1 MLEGSSIS
9 CWRTVVGSA
18 VKKISSQPSR
28 ISVFDD
34 FLASSDSLR
43 VYHGRKLMFSSTRAT
58 LLPLVEYLDGCRS
71 YRRQVVIYDKI
82 VGNAAALLSV
92 LANCREIYSPL
103 GSQLAVATLERY
115 RVAYHFAEIIPYI
128 TKSDSPDMC
137 PMEKLSI
144 GMEPEEFCTRVKHF
158 IGYQK

>member
-1 MLEGSSIS
+1 MGP
-9 CWRTVVGSA
+9 A
-18 VKKISSQPSR
+18 VKKINSQPSR
-28 ISVFDD
+28 MRVFDD
-34 FLASSDSLR
+34 FMASSDSLR
-43 VYHGRKLMFSSTRAT
+43 VYHSRKLIFSSTREK
-58 LLPLVEYLDGCRS
+58 LLPLVEYLDGCCS

-115 RVAYHFAEIIPYI
+115 RVAYHLAEIIPYI

-144 GMEPEEFCTRVKHF
+144 DMEPEEFYTRVKNF